1 MDDIFGLSSVTFGSP
16 LADLSGLSDETAFQ
30 FEGIHRNVEPY
41 EVCSVSDLDHAHLK
55 MSKVVDGVE
64 ALDSMTVLASR
75 ELENASKD
83 SQVDFQSRREESKR
97 GFEHARLI
105 PTYSHS
111 DEEDDESDDCYED
124 IEEIKR

>member
-30 FEGIHRNVEPY
+30 FEGIHRNVEPH
-41 EVCSVSDLDHAHLK
+41 EVCSISDLDHAHLK

-64 ALDSMTVLASR
+64 DRDSMTVLESR

-83 SQVDFQSRREESKR
+83 SQVDFQSRREEANR
-97 GFEHARLI
+97 GFQHARLI

-124 IEEIKR
+124 IEEIRR

>member
-30 FEGIHRNVEPY
+30 FEGIHRNVEPH
-41 EVCSVSDLDHAHLK
+41 EVCSISDLDHAHLK

-64 ALDSMTVLASR
+64 DRDSMTVLESR

-83 SQVDFQSRREESKR
+83 SQVDFQSTREESKR
-97 GFEHARLI
+97 GLEHARLI
-105 PTYSHS
+105 PTYYS
-111 DEEDDESDDCYED
+111 DEEDNESDDCYED
-124 IEEIKR
+124 IEEIRR

>member
-1 MDDIFGLSSVTFGSP
+1 MRFVQFFYQDD
-16 LADLSGLSDETAFQ
+16 
-30 FEGIHRNVEPY
+30 
-41 EVCSVSDLDHAHLK
+41 AHLK

-64 ALDSMTVLASR
+64 ALDSMTVLESR
-75 ELENASKD
+75 EQD

-124 IEEIKR
+124 IEEIRR

>member
-1 MDDIFGLSSVTFGSP
+1 MQVDDIFGESAVTFGSP
-16 LADLSGLSDETAFQ
+16 LADLPGLHETSIQ
-30 FEGIHRNVEPY
+30 IHRNVEPH
-41 EVCSVSDLDHAHLK
+41 EVCSISDLDHAHLK

-64 ALDSMTVLASR
+64 DRDSMTVLESR

>member
-16 LADLSGLSDETAFQ
+16 LADFSGLSDETAFQ
-30 FEGIHRNVEPY
+30 FEGIHRNVEPN
-41 EVCSVSDLDHAHLK
+41 EVCSISDLDHAHLK

-64 ALDSMTVLASR
+64 DRDSMTVLASR
-75 ELENASKD
+75 ELENASKY

-111 DEEDDESDDCYED
+111 DEEDEESDDCYED
-124 IEEIKR
+124 IEEIRR

>member
-30 FEGIHRNVEPY
+30 FEGIHRNVEPH
-41 EVCSVSDLDHAHLK
+41 EVCSISDLDHAHLK

-64 ALDSMTVLASR
+64 DRDSMTVLESG

-83 SQVDFQSRREESKR
+83 SQIDFQSRREEANR
-97 GFEHARLI
+97 GFQHARLI

-124 IEEIKR
+124 IEEIRR

>member
-1 MDDIFGLSSVTFGSP
+1 MSSHMRFV
-16 LADLSGLSDETAFQ
+16 Q
-30 FEGIHRNVEPY
+30 F
-41 EVCSVSDLDHAHLK
+41 CDQDKAHLK

-64 ALDSMTVLASR
+64 ALDSMPVLESR

-124 IEEIKR
+124 IEEIRR